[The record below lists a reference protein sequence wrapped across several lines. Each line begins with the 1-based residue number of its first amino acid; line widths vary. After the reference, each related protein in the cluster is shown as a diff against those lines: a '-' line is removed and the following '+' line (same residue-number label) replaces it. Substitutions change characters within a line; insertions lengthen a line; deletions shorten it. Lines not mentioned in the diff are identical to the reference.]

1 MANKNSNLNTAKRE
15 KNDEFYTQLTDIE
28 KELCHYKEQFRD
40 KVVYCN
46 CDDAR
51 QSNFFKFFS
60 LNFEHYGLKKL
71 ITTSFNANGKGTILI
86 YEGDRNGNRMVD
98 DEEIQVQELNG
109 NGDFRSEECVELL
122 KQADIVVT
130 NPPFS
135 LFREY
140 VAQLVRYGKKFLI
153 IGSMNAVTYK
163 EIFPLFMNGNMWF
176 GISISSGDRKF
187 YVPQNYTL
195 NASTCGIDDDGKRFI
210 NVKGV
215 RWFTNMETNKHNHP
229 KCLIKPYNESEYPK
243 YDNYNAINVDKVKD
257 IPYDYEGV
265 IGVPITILN
274 DLCSDGLLHFEA
286 PLKKKER
293 ERMSIGL
300 SMQTTATDKEN
311 ESPLCLSRMRTA
323 QSTESQLTQESSSNV
338 YRIVGNEYS
347 LDIEKGRGYVN
358 GKRMY
363 SRIFIQRVN

>member
-1 MANKNSNLNTAKRE
+1 MANKNSNLHAAK
-15 KNDEFYTQLTDIE
+15 KAKCDEFYTQLTDIE

-86 YEGDRNGNRMVD
+86 YEGDKNGNRMVD
-98 DEEIQVQELNG
+98 DEEIQVKELNG

-140 VAQLVRYGKKFLI
+140 VAQLVQYDKKFLI
-153 IGSMNAVTYK
+153 IGQQNAITYK
-163 EIFPLFMNGNMWF
+163 EIFPLIKDGLLWLGANGIKDMSF
-176 GISISSGDRKF
+176 K
-187 YVPQNYTL
+187 VPSTYGERETRFWIDENGQHWRSL
-195 NASTCGIDDDGKRFI
+195 GNAC
-210 NVKGV
+210 
-215 RWFTNMETNKHNHP
+215 WFTNMEYNKRNNP
-229 KCLIKPYNESEYPK
+229 KCLIKAYNETDYPK
-243 YDNYNAINVDKVKD
+243 YDNYDAINVDKVKD

-265 IGVPITILN
+265 CGVPITALTY
-274 DLCSDGLLHFEA
+274 LHFDGLLHFEA
-286 PLKKKER
+286 PMRER
-293 ERMSIGL
+293 ERMCTES
-300 SMQTTATDKEN
+300 SDSDTATTT
-311 ESPLCLSRMRTA
+311 RTC
-323 QSTESQLTQESSSNV
+323 QSTARHHISESSYNK
-338 YRIVGNEYS
+338 YRIIDANDCHRQGKRKSTMLVKDADS
-347 LDIEKGRGYVN
+347 AIN
-358 GKRMY
+358 GKPTY
-363 SRIFIQRVN
+363 ARILIQLV

>member
-1 MANKNSNLNTAKRE
+1 MANKNSNLHAAK
-15 KNDEFYTQLTDIE
+15 KAKCDEFYTQLTDIE

-86 YEGDRNGNRMVD
+86 YEGDKNGNRMVD
-98 DEEIQVQELNG
+98 DEEIQVKELNG

-135 LFREY
+135 LAREY
-140 VAQLVRYGKKFLI
+140 FKVLFDNNVKFLVI
-153 IGSMNAVTYK
+153 SPQNAITYK
-163 EIFPLFMNGNMWF
+163 EIFPYIIQGKLWLGYNMVHDF
-176 GISISSGDRKF
+176 
-187 YVPQNYTL
+187 VQP
-195 NASTCGIDDDGKRFI
+195 DG
-210 NVKGV
+210 NVKKFGNIS
-215 RWFTNMETNKHNHP
+215 WFTNMETNKQNYP
-229 KCLIKPYNESEYPK
+229 KCLIKTYNESEYPK

-257 IPYDYEGV
+257 IPYDHEGV

-274 DLCSDGLLHFEA
+274 DLCSDGLLHFEV
-286 PLKKKER
+286 PMRERERER
-293 ERMSIGL
+293 ERMCTESSEL
-300 SMQTTATDKEN
+300 TDTLKTTRIT
-311 ESPLCLSRMRTA
+311 ESGSE
-323 QSTESQLTQESSSNV
+323 STERKSTQESSYNK

-347 LDIEKGRGYVN
+347 LDIERGRGYVN

>member
-1 MANKNSNLNTAKRE
+1 MANKNSNLHTAKRE

-86 YEGDRNGNRMVD
+86 YEGDKNGNRMVD
-98 DEEIQVQELNG
+98 DEEIQVKELNG

-140 VAQLVRYGKKFLI
+140 VAQLVQYDKKFLI
-153 IGSMNAVTYK
+153 IGQQNAITYK
-163 EIFPLFMNGNMWF
+163 EIFPLIKDGLLWLGANGIKDMSF
-176 GISISSGDRKF
+176 K
-187 YVPQNYTL
+187 VPSTYGERETRFWIDENGQHWRSL
-195 NASTCGIDDDGKRFI
+195 GNAC
-210 NVKGV
+210 
-215 RWFTNMETNKHNHP
+215 WFTNMEYNKRNNP
-229 KCLIKPYNESEYPK
+229 KCLIKAYNETDYPK
-243 YDNYNAINVDKVKD
+243 YDNYDAINVDKVKD

-286 PLKKKER
+286 PMRER
-293 ERMSIGL
+293 ER
-300 SMQTTATDKEN
+300 E
-311 ESPLCLSRMRTA
+311 
-323 QSTESQLTQESSSNV
+323 NV
-338 YRIVGNEYS
+338 YRIIDANDCHRQGKRKSTMLVKDADS
-347 LDIEKGRGYVN
+347 AIN
-358 GKRMY
+358 GKPTY
-363 SRIFIQRVN
+363 ARILIQLV